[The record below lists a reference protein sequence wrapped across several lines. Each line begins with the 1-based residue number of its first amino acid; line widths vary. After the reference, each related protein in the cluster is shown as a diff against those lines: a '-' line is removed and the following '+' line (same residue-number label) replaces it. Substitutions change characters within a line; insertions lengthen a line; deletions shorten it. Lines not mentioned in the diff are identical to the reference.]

1 MKVRVKFTKE
11 PSVKFLGHLDIMRF
25 FQKCFVRAGVKML
38 YTEGFN
44 PHQKMSFALPL
55 GVGITSRAEYL
66 DAEIADGQDLA
77 VIKESLNLFSG
88 PGFKI
93 LDIKEVK
100 DSASSLM
107 SSVRSASY
115 EIKSPGSAFFVTD
128 DFFEQEQIVALKKT
142 KKGSAEVDIKPL
154 IYETGFDDTLKVRLA
169 AGSENNLKPE
179 LLLEAICVYNGLE
192 YKREDFEMIRTGLYG
207 PQMIDLIDHQTI

>member
-11 PSVKFLGHLDIMRF
+11 PPVKFLGHLDIMRF

-55 GVGITSRAEYL
+55 GVGITSLSEYL
-66 DAEIADGQDLA
+66 DADIADGQDLA
-77 VIKESLNLFSG
+77 FIKESLNLFSG

-100 DSASSLM
+100 DQAPSLM
-107 SSVRSASY
+107 SSVQSASY
-115 EIKSPGSAFFVTD
+115 EIICSGSAFFLSD
-128 DFFEQEQIVALKKT
+128 DLFEQEQIIVLKKT
-142 KKGSAEVDIKPL
+142 KKGSKEIDIKPL
-154 IYETGFDDTLKVRLA
+154 IFEMSFDDTLKVHLA

-192 YKREDFEMIRTGLYG
+192 YKREKFEMIRTGLYG
-207 PQMIDLIDHQTI
+207 PQMTDLIDYQTI